1 MAKHTITSLAFKII
15 IGVASVMLMLHYA
28 PISEIPSM
36 YAVECYQSYHVS
48 HHSKLYDF
56 VMMTETA
63 NKWMKFV
70 TFVATD
76 HKPIGIGKIYK
87 TVIDTNI
94 FLLAVVE
101 HQQGQ
106 YAALE
111 TMSKDSTPQF
121 RIEIRFTSD
130 LYAPCQKRQQSDFD
144 SRRLDLFSLLRVK
157 RSEPYEVLKESN
169 LNNIT
174 AMAEHCVSVQQQ
186 AASPS
191 NRINTN
197 GLTLKILLLH
207 DSLLFQNTIGALY
220 RYSLRRHLRR
230 SLANLAYVLPHLEEH
245 GRTLSPSACLNH

>member
-130 LYAPCQKRQQSDFD
+130 LYAPCQKRQPSDFD

-157 RSEPYEVLKESN
+157 
-169 LNNIT
+169 
-174 AMAEHCVSVQQQ
+174 

-191 NRINTN
+191 NRINAN

-230 SLANLAYVLPHLEEH
+230 SLANLAYVLPHLEEQE
-245 GRTLSPSACLNH
+245 RTLSPSACLNH

>member
-15 IGVASVMLMLHYA
+15 IGVASIMLMLHYA

-56 VMMTETA
+56 VMMAETA

-87 TVIDTNI
+87 IVIDTNI
-94 FLLAVVE
+94 FLLTVVE
-101 HQQGQ
+101 HQHGQ

-121 RIEIRFTSD
+121 RIEIRFTGD

-144 SRRLDLFSLLRVK
+144 PRRLDLFSSDILSSLNSLLHVK
-157 RSEPYEVLKESN
+157 RSEPYEVLKEAN

-174 AMAEHCVSVQQQ
+174 AMVENCVSVQQQ
-186 AASPS
+186 EHHRSVVSILFKTASQ
-191 NRINTN
+191 T
-197 GLTLKILLLH
+197 
-207 DSLLFQNTIGALY
+207 
-220 RYSLRRHLRR
+220 
-230 SLANLAYVLPHLEEH
+230 VL
-245 GRTLSPSACLNH
+245 G